1 MSSQD
6 YKTLELP
13 ANYKPKKS
21 EPYMCPMQLAYFYRI
36 LKAQKEEIENSKE
49 SVLNAVRL
57 AEKTDSL
64 GVGDESDNATFN
76 QDITMDL
83 RMYDRNNKLLQKIEV
98 ALTRIENSTN
108 PDMELSKKYG
118 YSVVSGDEIGI
129 QRMMARPLAT
139 MTVDEQEEYEAH
151 KN

>member
-1 MSSQD
+1 
-6 YKTLELP
+6 
-13 ANYKPKKS
+13 
-21 EPYMCPMQLAYFYRI
+21 MCPTQLAYFYQV
-36 LKAQKEEIENSKE
+36 LTNQKEELLSDKD

-57 AEKTDSL
+57 ADKTESV
-64 GVGDESDNATFN
+64 GVGDESDNASYN

-83 RMYDRNNKLLQKIEV
+83 RMSERNNKLLQKINA
-98 ALTRIENSTN
+98 ALDRIENGTF
-108 PDMELSKKYG
+108 G

-139 MTVDEQEEYEAH
+139 MTIEEQEEYEQR

>member
-1 MSSQD
+1 MAKQAD

-13 ANYKPKKS
+13 SNYKPKKT
-21 EPYMCPMQLAYFYRI
+21 EPYMCSNQLAYFYRI
-36 LKAQKEEIENSKE
+36 LTAQREELMHERD

-57 AEKTDSL
+57 ADKTEAV
-64 GVGDESDNATFN
+64 GVGDETDNATYN

-83 RMYDRNNKLLQKIEV
+83 RMSDRNNKLLQKVNAAID
-98 ALTRIENSTN
+98 RIANGT
-108 PDMELSKKYG
+108 YG
-118 YSVVSGDEIGI
+118 FSVVSGDEIGI

-139 MTVDEQEEYEAH
+139 MTVEEQEEYEAR